1 MEAKK
6 KLLNLNLVLLL
17 FALIPLITGAIA
29 FTIISANIMVK
40 NLETSTYEELVTACT
55 GLQKYYEYDLVND
68 NDLTDGFISYDHSY
82 IDDMQ
87 QTGIDFTIFKYDER
101 FMTTIFDKNTG
112 NRIEGTKASPEVW
125 EAVSAGKDFYSSD
138 IVINDIDYYVYY
150 LPMKN
155 GNGEV
160 VGMAFAGKQAIPIQ
174 HAEHNIISIVIGVSL
189 GILIFYLL
197 ISLWIAKKMS
207 TPLKKVAVG
216 IESLSN
222 GDTNTHIEA
231 HSIIK
236 ETNMLLDSSHKLS
249 AVLNGSIA
257 KIRDSASTLASTVQ
271 QTSALAND
279 TSSAT
284 KEISDSM
291 ENLSQATFSMAE
303 NVQNIANEMNDMN
316 VIMGDTTQSVN
327 KLSSSAS
334 TMNDANKEAAECIE
348 SVVESSVKSSE
359 AIDGI
364 ISKINETNNSI
375 VKIEEMVGLIND
387 IASQTNLLALN
398 ASIEAARAGEA
409 GRGFAVVADEIG
421 KLAAQS
427 NESAD
432 EIKNI
437 VSAIAVQSK
446 ECVDQTGSVKKYIDE
461 EKELLSTTQDKF
473 TLLDANIKASVEEIS
488 AVTDVTR
495 KLESIKETITN
506 AVSDL
511 SAISEETSATNEE
524 VTASTESVL
533 SNIEEVSAETTTL
546 NDLATDLMQA
556 VEYFK

>member
-1 MEAKK
+1 
-6 KLLNLNLVLLL
+6 
-17 FALIPLITGAIA
+17 
-29 FTIISANIMVK
+29 
-40 NLETSTYEELVTACT
+40 
-55 GLQKYYEYDLVND
+55 
-68 NDLTDGFISYDHSY
+68 
-82 IDDMQ
+82 
-87 QTGIDFTIFKYDER
+87 
-101 FMTTIFDKNTG
+101 
-112 NRIEGTKASPEVW
+112 
-125 EAVSAGKDFYSSD
+125 
-138 IVINDIDYYVYY
+138 
-150 LPMKN
+150 
-155 GNGEV
+155 
-160 VGMAFAGKQAIPIQ
+160 
-174 HAEHNIISIVIGVSL
+174 
-189 GILIFYLL
+189 
-197 ISLWIAKKMS
+197 
-207 TPLKKVAVG
+207 
-216 IESLSN
+216 
-222 GDTNTHIEA
+222 
-231 HSIIK
+231 
-236 ETNMLLDSSHKLS
+236 
-249 AVLNGSIA
+249 
-257 KIRDSASTLASTVQ
+257 
-271 QTSALAND
+271 
-279 TSSAT
+279 
-284 KEISDSM
+284 
-291 ENLSQATFSMAE
+291 
-303 NVQNIANEMNDMN
+303 MNDMN